1 MKKLIVPIISALIT
15 VTTIININPIADK
28 LTNIIT
34 NEPTIVIKPTNKYTK
49 NKKYL
54 FVENTK
60 DFIPYSYKD
69 LLNIYYSVI
78 DNGWKQFTFYCPT
91 EYQNC
96 IDDATKISSDEL
108 ILTHLNNYVHP
119 LNSFTNIK
127 TSINDN
133 GEITLKIFY
142 LYQKEEIDKIE
153 NLEEKN
159 KELKT
164 ELTKVTVELEK
175 RAIELHETRQK
186 YGIELETKINSELAD
201 LEMPNAKF
209 KVNIEN
215 TNFNKDGTD
224 EIEFLITTNKGEDF
238 KPLIKTASG
247 GEMSRIMLAIK
258 TVLSD
263 VDEVPILIF
272 DEIDTGI
279 SGKAGNAV
287 GEKLKTISK
296 NHQVIIVTH
305 LASIAAKGDSNYYIY
320 KEVEGDNTKT
330 RIKNLNEQEVIEEIA
345 RIASGIVSEISLKH
359 AMELRAAV

>member
-1 MKKLIVPIISALIT
+1 M
-15 VTTIININPIADK
+15 
-28 LTNIIT
+28 
-34 NEPTIVIKPTNKYTK
+34 
-49 NKKYL
+49 
-54 FVENTK
+54 
-60 DFIPYSYKD
+60 
-69 LLNIYYSVI
+69 
-78 DNGWKQFTFYCPT
+78 
-91 EYQNC
+91 
-96 IDDATKISSDEL
+96 TKI
-108 ILTHLNNYVHP
+108 TA
-119 LNSFTNIK
+119 
-127 TSINDN
+127 
-133 GEITLKIFY
+133 
-142 LYQKEEIDKIE
+142 
-153 NLEEKN
+153 
-159 KELKT
+159 
-164 ELTKVTVELEK
+164 ELEK

-186 YGIELETKINSELAD
+186 HGIELETKINSELAD

-209 KVNIEN
+209 KINIEN

-224 EIEFLITTNKGEDF
+224 EIEFMITTNKGEDF

-320 KEVEGDNTKT
+320 KEVDGDNTKT